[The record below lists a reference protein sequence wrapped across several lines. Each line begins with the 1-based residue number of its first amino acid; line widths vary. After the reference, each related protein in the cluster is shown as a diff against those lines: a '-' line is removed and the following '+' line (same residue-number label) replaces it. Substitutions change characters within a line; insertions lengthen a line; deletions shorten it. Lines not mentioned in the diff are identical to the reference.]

1 MKTGGSSTKPFV
13 QRVELTSGVT
23 ALVTPLEFKLAQA
36 LDEAAE
42 EKYPNPVPPTEVID
56 TADGGTETV
65 TVTTG
70 PEYDAYRKAI
80 AEVSGKRA
88 EFLLEF
94 FFENCLAIEGA
105 EDEAGQA
112 AIIEKYAPRLALYEQ
127 LGKGPEDGEDA
138 WDWTLRNLL
147 FASADDYTNLT
158 LACRAN
164 QMIYIEQEEIAARL
178 KRFRR

>member
-1 MKTGGSSTKPFV
+1 MKTGGSSIKPFV

-42 EKYPNPVPPTEVID
+42 EKYPNPTPPTEVIEA
-56 TADGGTETV
+56 ADGGMDVV
-65 TVTTG
+65 TVTAG
-70 PEYDAYRKAI
+70 EAYNAYRKAI

-88 EFLLEF
+88 EFLLAF
-94 FFENCLAIEGA
+94 FFANCLAIEGA
-105 EDEAGQA
+105 DDEAGRA
-112 AIIEKYAPRLALYEQ
+112 AIIEKYAPRLALYER
-127 LGKGPEDGEDA
+127 LGKGPDEGEDA

-147 FASADDYTNLT
+147 FASADDYANLT